1 MDFFALWKWKMAW
14 IRPLA
19 DRAKKICSK
28 ESLTPIDKEIC
39 VLERLPYVNAI
50 IKPDLPNETLTNDV
64 ISNEEK
70 YKIPTVFINI
80 DYPGEKGEHLLKKS
94 FKKLRR
100 STNQKVNFVCRYSVT
115 KISFF
120 TNMKDKFNKLNKS
133 NVAYQFS

>member
-1 MDFFALWKWKMAW
+1 MEDGLDQTTC
-14 IRPLA
+14 RS
-19 DRAKKICSK
+19 SK
-28 ESLTPIDKEIC
+28 ENMFKRKPVKITPIDKEIC
-39 VLERLPYVNAI
+39 VLEQLPYVNAV